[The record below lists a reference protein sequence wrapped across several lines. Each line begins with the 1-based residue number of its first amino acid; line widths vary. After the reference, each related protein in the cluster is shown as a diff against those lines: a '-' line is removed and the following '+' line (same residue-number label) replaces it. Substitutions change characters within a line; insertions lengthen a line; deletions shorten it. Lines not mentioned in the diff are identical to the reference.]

1 MNGFGGGSRKIFLI
15 GAAAAACL
23 LIALFGVS
31 TTGLVEIPFVN
42 SLVAR
47 VILPAQRAVSGLVNA
62 GFSAA
67 QQRRTQM
74 ELTQQL
80 DELGEEKK
88 LIEQDLL
95 RMHELESENE
105 RLRALLNAAGQ
116 LPEYDLIA
124 ARVSGKEPGGWF
136 ESFTID
142 KGLLQGVSKD
152 DVVLSA
158 AGLVGRVLQVYDSSA
173 VVMAL
178 IDSRSAAAALVE
190 RTRDNGVAQGG
201 LYLTDRDELLQ
212 MHFLPAGAELQP
224 GDRVI
229 SSGLDGIYPKGLFIG
244 TVRSISRDQVGNER
258 YVVLDP
264 AADFSHL
271 EEVLVMRLSPGGAA
285 P

>member
-1 MNGFGGGSRKIFLI
+1 MSGFGGGSRKIFLI

-23 LIALFGVS
+23 LVALFGVT
-31 TTGLVEIPFVN
+31 TTGLIEIPFVN
-42 SLVAR
+42 SLIAR
-47 VILPAQRAVSGLVNA
+47 VILPVQRAVSGAVNA

-80 DELGEEKK
+80 DELSEEKK
-88 LIEQDLL
+88 LIEQDLT
-95 RMHELESENE
+95 RMRELESENE
-105 RLRALLNAAGQ
+105 RLRALLNAVEQ
-116 LPEYDLIA
+116 LPEYDLMA

-142 KGLLQGVSKD
+142 KGRLQGVSKD
-152 DVVLSA
+152 DVVLGAS
-158 AGLVGRVLQVYDSSA
+158 GLVGRVLEAYDSTA
-173 VVMAL
+173 LVMAV
-178 IDSRSAAAALVE
+178 IDSRSAVAALVE

-229 SSGLDGIYPKGLFIG
+229 SSGLDAIYPKGLLIG

-264 AADFSHL
+264 AVDFAHL
-271 EEVLVMRLSPGGAA
+271 EDVLVMRLSPGGDA